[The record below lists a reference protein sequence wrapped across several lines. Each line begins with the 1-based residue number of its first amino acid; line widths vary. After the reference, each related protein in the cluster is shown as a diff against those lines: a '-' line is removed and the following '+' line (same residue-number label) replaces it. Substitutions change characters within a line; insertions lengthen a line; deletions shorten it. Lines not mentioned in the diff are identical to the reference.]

1 MTRPLPVARSAP
13 HAAPASTRKGG
24 RARASGFTLIEV
36 LLATMLLAA
45 GLALGF
51 ATLRAAAATTQR
63 GEAISAR
70 NERIRAVSQFLRR
83 RIGGAQGIV
92 FALDPATGVSR
103 RFEGDA
109 QSMRFVADLPD
120 YLGRGGPHLH
130 QLSLAHED
138 GSRALRV
145 EFLMVLAGETIA
157 DPAARPP
164 EPLAKGL
171 RSVRFA
177 YRSSQQGEEMPPW
190 EPRWEHAEA
199 LPAHVRVQV
208 IDAQGAWPDLVV
220 GVPLAASYG
229 VSPEASQ

>member
-1 MTRPLPVARSAP
+1 MTCPLQLRVAGADAER
-13 HAAPASTRKGG
+13 ASTLKGG
-24 RARASGFTLIEV
+24 HARVSGFTLIEV

-51 ATLRAAAATTQR
+51 ATLRAAAATAQR
-63 GEAISAR
+63 GEAIASR
-70 NERIRAVSQFLRR
+70 NERIRAVSEFLRR

-92 FALDPATGVSR
+92 FALDQATGVSK

-130 QLSLAHED
+130 QLALAGEA
-138 GSRALRV
+138 GEQALRV
-145 EFLMVLAGETIA
+145 EFHMVLAGETIA

-164 EPLAKGL
+164 EPLATGL

-177 YRSSQQGEEMPPW
+177 YRASPQGNEIPPW
-190 EPRWEHAEA
+190 EPRWEFPQA

-229 VSPEASQ
+229 VSPENGQ